1 MDNTTNF
8 SSTIDLEVDSD
19 AVHLG
24 TPQEVTEASPH
35 AAKHELA
42 GWGSEH
48 KSPIWNTGLMNDD
61 QQVSFASSCI
71 SGSTQKGVVDF
82 AAPRSI

>member
-1 MDNTTNF
+1 MDNINNF

-42 GWGSEH
+42 GWGVRAQICSDPLTKRRIGQH
-48 KSPIWNTGLMNDD
+48 NT
-61 QQVSFASSCI
+61 
-71 SGSTQKGVVDF
+71 
-82 AAPRSI
+82 

>member
-1 MDNTTNF
+1 MDNTNYL

-24 TPQEVTEASPH
+24 APQEVTEASPH

-42 GWGSEH
+42 G
-48 KSPIWNTGLMNDD
+48 
-61 QQVSFASSCI
+61 
-71 SGSTQKGVVDF
+71 
-82 AAPRSI
+82 